1 MLEVLVACRSVGI
14 HTELIESLEA
24 VIDRNRKDFCQHSKQ
39 RVRLRTFQLL
49 VQRYQT
55 LPDLVFLFSQSILKN
70 NSTLIEDCG
79 TPPLSS
85 PLVENAMT
93 MLIDKFRA
101 YFGACIEEGYSKE
114 ETLLF
119 AEELHTTTPLQA
131 VEGVLYC
138 LVCDEMNEND
148 LVMTRMLLS
157 AAIESDA
164 LRNEEAITYVLC
176 KMIVLMMSRDGKT
189 RIVGACEWIHR

>member
-1 MLEVLVACRSVGI
+1 
-14 HTELIESLEA
+14 
-24 VIDRNRKDFCQHSKQ
+24 
-39 RVRLRTFQLL
+39 
-49 VQRYQT
+49 
-55 LPDLVFLFSQSILKN
+55 
-70 NSTLIEDCG
+70 
-79 TPPLSS
+79 
-85 PLVENAMT
+85 MT

-114 ETLLF
+114 EALLF

-148 LVMTRMLLS
+148 LVITRMLLS